1 MQLKFTKEW
10 GELVQEVVDDMLAE
24 QWRDDWPDADSAPPS
39 PSGEYFCGCPTC
51 ERRETLCLAVMLG
64 IVGYLS
70 GDVELIIEDGDG
82 DG

>member
-1 MQLKFTKEW
+1 MQLRFTEEW
-10 GELVQEVVDDMLAE
+10 GELVQEAVADMLAE
-24 QWRDDWPDADSAPPS
+24 QWRDDWPDADSAPPA
-39 PSGEYFCGCPTC
+39 PSGEPFCGCPTC
-51 ERRETLCLAVMLG
+51 EQRETSYLAVMLG